1 MTFSYMQQL
10 HFAHNSMLSKPIQ
23 SHSCLCLSSI
33 SGKIYSA
40 KAHPVFSLLPHF
52 IKLTHHSYF
61 LSIIWLWL
69 SSRITTTRR
78 GAMVVFHGFP
88 SVSLIH
94 FSELPQAAMISW
106 EWWHSHICN
115 NCILHTI
122 YRCLFY
128 VLRWTH
134 NAMRDALLYGFLD
147 VSLGTIFLIASTPKC
162 VGKEL
167 YKGSSEG
174 IKL

>member
-1 MTFSYMQQL
+1 MSNIHCTQRIQRKEKMVPLVNLLSFDIRSKAASGFFPSHL
-10 HFAHNSMLSKPIQ
+10 SHESDEHCMLFYSLTALGTRQTNQKWLEGITVWLTMLLMLTHAMLPKPNQ
-23 SHSCLCLSSI
+23 SQSSLCLSSI
-33 SGKIYSA
+33 SGKIYSP

-94 FSELPQAAMISW
+94 FSELPQAAMIS
-106 EWWHSHICN
+106 
-115 NCILHTI
+115 
-122 YRCLFY
+122 
-128 VLRWTH
+128 
-134 NAMRDALLYGFLD
+134 
-147 VSLGTIFLIASTPKC
+147 
-162 VGKEL
+162 
-167 YKGSSEG
+167 
-174 IKL
+174 